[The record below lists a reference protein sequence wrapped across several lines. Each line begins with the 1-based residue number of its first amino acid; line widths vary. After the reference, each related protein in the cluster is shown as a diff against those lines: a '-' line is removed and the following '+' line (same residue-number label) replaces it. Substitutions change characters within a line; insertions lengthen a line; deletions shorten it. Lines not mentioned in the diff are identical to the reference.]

1 MALDG
6 CTNGEIARYFSV
18 SRRAV
23 EFHFTQIYRKLGI
36 SGRVQL
42 YPALDRLDA

>member
-1 MALDG
+1 MTG
-6 CTNGEIARYFSV
+6 QTNDTIARSFGV

-36 SGRVQL
+36 NRRAELLQF
-42 YPALDRLDA
+42 AAAWAA